1 MQEQPAEPEFFQD
14 GSANE
19 LGDIEV
25 DWKNPPTLMSL
36 KQNYEDARQDQQK
49 HVADI
54 DRWLDRLHVRNN
66 VRRKK
71 QQGRSSMVPKV
82 IRRQAEWRY
91 SSLTEPFTGP
101 RELFKA
107 HPVTWDDKQAA
118 IQNQLVLNNQFNHRI
133 DRGEFIDE
141 YVRTG
146 VDQGTIVCRIGWE
159 FEDKTVQEEQPT
171 FNLIPDP
178 EFAETLEEIA
188 QLQELNPNK
197 FEFDVP
203 YELKEALKVTIE
215 VGQPMR
221 PEITGSEM
229 VDKQKIIKNQPT
241 VEVLDYRNVLID
253 PTCNGKAEKAI
264 FTIYTY
270 EAGKAELEKTGRFFN
285 LDRINTDTNSIMGE
299 PDHASQDGSKNFN
312 FHDDARKKFVVKEY
326 WGFNDVEG
334 DGVLKPIVVS
344 WVGNTIIEMAE
355 NPYPDQQLP
364 FVWVKYMPVA
374 KQVYGEPDGALL
386 EDHQDVMGAIMRGMI
401 DILARSAN
409 AQTGRR
415 RDMLDA
421 VNKRKYERGEDYEY
435 NGQIDPRQAFFM
447 HKFEEIP
454 NSAQFMMQVMNAEA
468 EGLTGVKA
476 FSNGLQSGELGD
488 VATAVRGVLDSAS
501 KRELGILRRL
511 ASGLVKIA
519 KKITAMNGE
528 FLSDMEVVRIT
539 NEEFVPVR
547 REELNGEFDLELTIS
562 TAEEDDAKA
571 KELAFMLQTMGNNVD
586 FSVTK
591 KILVEMF
598 RLRKMP
604 TLANEIEQYEP
615 QPDPMEQQMQQLQL
629 QEMQAKIEL
638 LQSQAQENQAEAG
651 LDQMKAQ
658 QLQVSAEKASIEADK
673 MALDHVEQEEGVTH
687 ERELQK
693 QGAQAKANIELEH
706 VKQRYKAQENQQKAQ
721 ADQVKADR
729 ELQKNLLNE
738 YIKSTRTKP
747 VKKAS

>member
-1 MQEQPAEPEFFQD
+1 MQELSTEPEILND
-14 GSANE
+14 GSVNE
-19 LGDIEV
+19 LGDIQV
-25 DWKNPPTLMSL
+25 DWKNPPSLMSL
-36 KQNYEDARQDQQK
+36 KKNFEDARIDQQK

-54 DRWLDRLHVRNN
+54 DGWLDRLHVRNSA
-66 VRRKK
+66 RRKK
-71 QQGRSSMVPKV
+71 RQGRSTIVPKV

-107 HPVTWDDKQAA
+107 HPVTWDDKEAA
-118 IQNQLVLNNQFNHRI
+118 IQNQLILNNQFNHRI

-146 VDQGTIVCRIGWE
+146 VDQGTIVCRVGWE
-159 FEDKTVQEEQPT
+159 FEDKTVDEEQPT
-171 FNLIPDP
+171 FVLIPDP
-178 EFAETLEEIA
+178 EFAETLEEITK
-188 QLQELNPNK
+188 LKELNPNK

-203 YELKEALKVTIE
+203 YELKEALEKSIE
-215 VGQPMR
+215 AGQPLR
-221 PEITGSEM
+221 PEITGSE
-229 VDKQKIIKNQPT
+229 VIQKQKIIKNQPT
-241 VEVLDYRNVLID
+241 VEVVDYRNVLID
-253 PTCNGKAEKAI
+253 PTCNGKAEKANFI
-264 FTIYTY
+264 IYTY
-270 EAGKAELEKTGRFFN
+270 EASKAELEKTGKFFN
-285 LDRINTDTNSIMGE
+285 LDKINTNLNDIISE
-299 PDHASQDGSKNFN
+299 PDHAAQEGSNNFN
-312 FHDDARKKFVVKEY
+312 FEDDARKKFVVKEY
-326 WGFNDVEG
+326 WGFLDVEG
-334 DGVLKPIVVS
+334 KGELTPIVCS
-344 WVGNTIIEMAE
+344 WVGNTFIQAE
-355 NPYPDQQLP
+355 NNPFPDQMLP
-364 FVWVKYMPVA
+364 FVWVKYMPVN

-415 RDMLDA
+415 RDMLDT
-421 VNKRKYERGEDYEY
+421 VNKLKYERGEDYEY
-435 NGQIDPRQAFFM
+435 NGQVDPRQAFFM

-454 NSAQFMMQVMNAEA
+454 NSAQFMMQLMNAEA

-658 QLQVSAEKASIEADK
+658 QLQVNAEKASIEADK

-687 ERELQK
+687 EREMQK
-693 QGAQAKANIELEH
+693 QGAQARANIELERE
-706 VKQRYKAQENQQKAQ
+706 KQRFKQEENAQKTAG
-721 ADQVKADR
+721 
-729 ELQKNLLNE
+729 ELQKNLLNN
-738 YIKSTRTKP
+738 YIKATRSKP